1 MVRPLVEVHSLLDG
15 PRSFAARVFL
25 FDCEA
30 RVAIPAGNNIELR
43 RQLRFILA
51 DLLLPDM
58 KVVNTQIV
66 PCNQLHRLPDPL
78 GNISRTPVPT
88 VVVRRFTCVWVR
100 GDSAF
105 AHELHLAHCRQLI
118 RFGLHLWHHQR
129 DGRVENDPKRVLP
142 PVQAI
147 FCLKSP

>member
-1 MVRPLVEVHSLLDG
+1 MVRPFVEVDSLLDG
-15 PRSFAARVFL
+15 PDFFAARAFL

-58 KVVNTQIV
+58 KVVNAQIV
-66 PCNQLHRLPDPL
+66 PCDQLHGPPNSL

-88 VVVRRFTCVWVR
+88 VVVWRFTRIWVC
-100 GDSAF
+100 GNSLF
-105 AHELHLAHCRQLI
+105 AD
-118 RFGLHLWHHQR
+118 GLHL
-129 DGRVENDPKRVLP
+129 
-142 PVQAI
+142 
-147 FCLKSP
+147 